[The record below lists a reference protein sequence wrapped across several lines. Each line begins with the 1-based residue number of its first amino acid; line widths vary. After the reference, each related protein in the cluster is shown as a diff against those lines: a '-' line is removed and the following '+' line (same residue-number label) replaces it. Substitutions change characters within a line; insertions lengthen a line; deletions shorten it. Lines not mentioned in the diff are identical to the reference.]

1 MIATANKKGG
11 FTDSMDYGTRNV
23 ETGVIVRRY
32 EETGLAEHV
41 TREMGSQ
48 YEVVQV
54 KRSISV

>member
-1 MIATANKKGG
+1 MKTKKIC
-11 FTDSMDYGTRNV
+11 
-23 ETGVIVRRY
+23 ELTGLSRKALLFY
-32 EETGLAEHV
+32 EEKGLAEHV

>member
-11 FTDSMDYGTRNV
+11 FTD
-23 ETGVIVRRY
+23 ETGVIVRLY
-32 EETGLAEHV
+32 EEKGLAEHV

>member
-11 FTDSMDYGTRNV
+11 FTDRMDYGTRNV
-23 ETGVIVRRY
+23 ETGGIGRLY
-32 EETGLAEHV
+32 EEKGLAEHV

>member
-1 MIATANKKGG
+1 
-11 FTDSMDYGTRNV
+11 MDYGTKNI
-23 ETGVIVRRY
+23 ETGVIVRLY
-32 EETGLAEHV
+32 EEKGLAEHV